1 MSPHEACSARQAQRR
16 LMRTADGAP
25 PPTEELAKAG
35 ALWAVRREA
44 LAEQSCAEGRPLSD

>member
-1 MSPHEACSARQAQRR
+1 VSPHEACSARQAQRR